1 MEEALL
7 APAESARFARPALA
21 AAATASISVQ
31 AAIVDFTRVFRS
43 FWSKFKTVSEA
54 HDLPRLFGPGMLDW
68 G

>member
-21 AAATASISVQ
+21 AAAVALTAVL
-31 AAIVDFTRVFRS
+31 AAIADFIRVFSS
-43 FWSKFKTVSEA
+43 FWSKFKTIPEA
-54 HDLPRLFGPGMLDW
+54 NDLPRLFGPGVRDW